1 MWSKYR
7 RAYIDLVRQR
17 YERVF
22 ELAVESLKKD
32 NREYARKLAT
42 YILEMAKA
50 TRVRIPRRIK
60 RSICKNC
67 HTPLLPGLTARIRV
81 RSQSRRF
88 SYRVVTCLEC
98 RYMHRYP
105 IPKPRQRVLSTS

>member
-1 MWSKYR
+1 MRRSRWSKLR

-22 ELAVESLKKD
+22 KLAVESLRRND
-32 NREYARKLAT
+32 RGYARELAS
-42 YILEMAKA
+42 YMLEMARR
-50 TRVRIPRRIK
+50 TRVRIPRSMK

-67 HTPLLPGLTARIRV
+67 HIPLIPGLTARVRL

-88 SYRVVTCLEC
+88 KYRVVTCLEC
-98 RYMHRYP
+98 GYIHRYP
-105 IPKPRQRVLSTS
+105 MPRHAE